1 MEEHV
6 ELFKI
11 VIVGDGGV
19 GKSAITIQLT
29 QAHFITEYDPT
40 IENSYR
46 KPLHVDGQ
54 MCVLDILDTAG
65 QEEYSAMRDQYFRTG
80 HGFVIV
86 FSVTDRVSF
95 KSVPNYLNHIKRV
108 KDAPSYPMVICAN
121 KVFSFIR
128 SFIHSFFLS
137 FFHTSFT
144 FSHTHIQDS
153 YQSPFPHHLSPRPL
167 FTPPSHALKQNANR
181 PSNQTKP
188 SHHRMPTQCDVPDR
202 DVESGEVSALG
213 DNLHVPVFETSAK
226 LRQNVDEAFFQIVRE
241 VKSMDGDGL
250 SIVGYNNIVMGF

>member
-121 KVFSFIR
+121 KVFSFIH
-128 SFIHSFFLS
+128 SFIHSFFFPSIIHIFTRTYSRFSQKSLS
-137 FFHTSFT
+137 TSPLISSSLYT
-144 FSHTHIQDS
+144 TIPRPQTKRQPTIQS
-153 YQSPFPHHLSPRPL
+153 NATLSPPNAHSVRCARP
-167 FTPPSHALKQNANR
+167 
-181 PSNQTKP
+181 
-188 SHHRMPTQCDVPDR
+188 
-202 DVESGEVSALG
+202 
-213 DNLHVPVFETSAK
+213 
-226 LRQNVDEAFFQIVRE
+226 
-241 VKSMDGDGL
+241 
-250 SIVGYNNIVMGF
+250 

>member
-86 FSVTDRVSF
+86 FSVTDPVSF
-95 KSVPNYLNHIKRV
+95 KSISNYSNHIKRV
-108 KDAPSYPMVICAN
+108 KDSPSYPMVVCAN
-121 KVFSFIR
+121 KV
-128 SFIHSFFLS
+128 LS
-137 FFHTSFT
+137 HK
-144 FSHTHIQDS
+144 
-153 YQSPFPHHLSPRPL
+153 PHLS
-167 FTPPSHALKQNANR
+167 
-181 PSNQTKP
+181 TKHSP
-188 SHHRMPTQCDVPDR
+188 
-202 DVESGEVSALG
+202 
-213 DNLHVPVFETSAK
+213 
-226 LRQNVDEAFFQIVRE
+226 
-241 VKSMDGDGL
+241 
-250 SIVGYNNIVMGF
+250 